1 MEQQRRQ
8 GAHHEHEGQRP
19 EREHEARTGIGF
31 GERQRSA
38 PEKAEHERGPVPGRF
53 LERVER
59 AVQGE
64 KSALGVGR
72 LQQHQSQPEG
82 QQHAGDDRPPNDGSA
97 VFAQGPGD
105 GMQEEKPD
113 ETVKDEPCLHFRFCS
128 RSGEAH
134 AEQRADQ
141 VGDRPRAAA
150 YREHA

>member
-8 GAHHEHEGQRP
+8 GAHHEHQGQRP
-19 EREHEARTGIGF
+19 ERKHEARTGIGF

-64 KSALGVGR
+64 KKILGVGR
-72 LQQHQSQPEG
+72 LEQHQPKPEC
-82 QQHAGDDRPPNDGSA
+82 QQHAGDDRPPRDGSA
-97 VFAQGPGD
+97 VFAQRPGE

-113 ETVKDEPCLHFRFCS
+113 ETVNDEPCLHFRQPVRRGS
-128 RSGEAH
+128 R
-134 AEQRADQ
+134 
-141 VGDRPRAAA
+141 RAA
-150 YREHA
+150 RPPSR